1 MIRNKFSVV
10 LGDKLLRISKVAQDT
25 GISRTTL
32 TSIYFRRAQGITFEV
47 LDKLC
52 TYLDCEISDLFEYQP
67 DDKRA

>member
-32 TSIYFRRAQGITFEV
+32 TSIYFRRAQGITFDV

-52 TYLDCEISDLFEYQP
+52 RYLDCEVSDLFEYQP